1 MKAERSQGSGDPQ
14 FKAVGDCRQQRL
26 AFLDKRGV
34 RIIFDD
40 GEQQTTD
47 LKEQEGRS
55 ALRGYAALED
65 GECLQAIGSPER
77 VMVSGRVEP
86 ESALNSTNG
95 LAKDR
100 HRGIRQRFFA
110 RTKKSFR

>member
-14 FKAVGDCRQQRL
+14 FKAVADCRQERL

-40 GEQQTTD
+40 GEQQTAD
-47 LKEQEGRS
+47 VKEQEGRS
-55 ALRGYAALED
+55 ALRCYAALEK

-77 VMVSGRVEP
+77 VIVSSRVEP
-86 ESALNSTNG
+86 EPALNSTNG
-95 LAKDR
+95 LAK
-100 HRGIRQRFFA
+100 HGHCGIGQRFFT